1 VLGALSGFGVM
12 AAPACAELL
21 AAQVTGA
28 GVPSDSAPWAAA
40 MRPDRYADAAYVAR
54 LATWGGTGQL

>member
-1 VLGALSGFGVM
+1 M